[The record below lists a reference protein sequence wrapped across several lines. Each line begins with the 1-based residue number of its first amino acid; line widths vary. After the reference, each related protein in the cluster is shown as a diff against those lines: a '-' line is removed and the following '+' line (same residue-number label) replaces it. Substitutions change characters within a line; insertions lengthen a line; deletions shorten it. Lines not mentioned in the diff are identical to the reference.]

1 MADEPQRQP
10 QRRPP
15 GRENQTR
22 LIGALVIAAVILTF
36 AFQNTNRVRVSFL
49 FFHWDARV
57 IYLIIVSAL
66 LGMLVAYLLGR
77 RRRRARR
84 AERRDD
90 RG

>member
-1 MADEPQRQP
+1 MADEPQRP

-15 GRENQTR
+15 SRENRTR
-22 LIGALVIAAVILTF
+22 LIGALVIAAVILLF

-66 LGMLVAYLLGR
+66 LGMLLAYLLGR
-77 RRRRARR
+77 RRRRVRR
-84 AERRDD
+84 EERRD
-90 RG
+90 

>member
-1 MADEPQRQP
+1 MADEPQRP

-15 GRENQTR
+15 TRENQMR
-22 LIGALVIAAVILTF
+22 LIGALVIAAVLIIF
-36 AFQNTNRVRVSFL
+36 AVQNRNDVRVSFL

-77 RRRRARR
+77 RRRRTRR
-84 AERRDD
+84 EERRD
-90 RG
+90 

>member
-1 MADEPQRQP
+1 MVDEPQRP

-15 GRENQTR
+15 TRENQMR
-22 LIGALVIAAVILTF
+22 LIGALVIAALLIIF
-36 AFQNTNRVRVSFL
+36 AVQNRNDVRVSFL

-66 LGMLVAYLLGR
+66 LGMLLAYLLGR

-84 AERRDD
+84 DERRD
-90 RG
+90 

>member
-1 MADEPQRQP
+1 MVDEPQRP

-15 GRENQTR
+15 TRENQMR
-22 LIGALVIAAVILTF
+22 LIGALVVAAVLIIF
-36 AFQNTNRVRVSFL
+36 AVQNRNDVRVSFL

-66 LGMLVAYLLGR
+66 LGMLLAYLLGR

-84 AERRDD
+84 DERRD
-90 RG
+90 